1 MIRVRFS
8 GCRMEAE
15 GHAGFAPEGP
25 DLVCAAFS
33 MLMYTLR
40 ANLEA
45 LDPPGLEIYMAPG
58 IVRMAF
64 RYNTR
69 AMAMMDFAKRGV
81 KLLEEQ
87 YPQCILCENF

>member
-15 GHAGFAPEGP
+15 GHAGFAKEGP

-40 ANLEA
+40 DNLEA
-45 LDPPGLEIYMAPG
+45 LDPPGLEIDMVPG
-58 IVRMAF
+58 SVRMAF